1 MSDGASTING
11 WYMRLLVADDDVLF
25 SQKLQ
30 KVLCKEGIAADFV
43 STDRELLDAVSDHSY
58 DLVILG
64 LGSTADDTAI
74 RLRRLTSQSES
85 LPVIVVSAYRK
96 LQDRIK
102 LLDAGA
108 NDFLAKPLPMQE
120 LLARIRVQL
129 RRTRAMPHSQPIT
142 SVGPIRLFPHLLT
155 ATLDDQ
161 PVALTHHEYRLL
173 EVLMR
178 KRDQVLSR
186 TQLEDSLYAWGEEVG
201 SNTVEVY
208 VHQLRRK
215 LRPEVINT
223 IRGVGYQFSPSL
235 WN

>member
-1 MSDGASTING
+1 
-11 WYMRLLVADDDVLF
+11 MRLLVADHDVLF

-30 KVLCKEGIAADFV
+30 RVLAKEGFAADFV
-43 STDRELLDAVSDHSY
+43 STEHACQDALGEHSY
-58 DLVILG
+58 DLLILG
-64 LGSTADDTAI
+64 LGLSTDDSTAVLQRI
-74 RLRRLTSQSES
+74 GNQFES
-85 LPVIVVSAYRK
+85 LPVIVVSTYRK

-102 LLDAGA
+102 LLNAGA
-108 NDFLAKPLPMQE
+108 DDFLAKPLPMQE
-120 LLARIRVQL
+120 LLAKIRAVV
-129 RRTRAMPHSQPIT
+129 RRTRASVQRQNMT
-142 SVGPIRLFPHLLT
+142 SVGPICLFPHLLT
-155 ATLDDQ
+155 ATLDEQ
-161 PVALTHHEYRLL
+161 PVALTHREYRLL
-173 EVLMR
+173 EVLMH

-223 IRGVGYQFSPSL
+223 IRGVGYQLAPSL